1 MKYLVKQPEKFRK
14 KSEVPHFI
22 SPKTKSAKINSCEI
36 EDHKENPIV
45 MIARIF
51 NMFPVPMIE
60 DKRKFICKVR
70 EIVFKYQYYD
80 MNEFFSC
87 KFKLGSSQLTS
98 AERSQA
104 YFF

>member
-14 KSEVPHFI
+14 KSEVPHCI
-22 SPKTKSAKINSCEI
+22 SPKTKSAKINSCESDLYVEI

-45 MIARIF
+45 MIVKIF
-51 NMFPVPMIE
+51 NMFSVPVKMIE

-80 MNEFFSC
+80 MNQFFSC
-87 KFKLGSSQLTS
+87 KFDL
-98 AERSQA
+98 
-104 YFF
+104 